1 MRIRPVEIIALLA
14 RVAVG
19 SVLLYAGFLKALSPA
34 AEFAAVLE
42 AYKLFPSSL
51 LTPLSIGLPYV
62 EMWVGLFMLTGFC
75 TRVAALAATIL
86 SCAFLT
92 TVGSALL
99 RGIDLAHCGCFG
111 PQSLTPRHTM
121 VLDVA
126 LLLFSMIVFRVAK
139 LPPLLSLDRSI
150 P

>member
-1 MRIRPVEIIALLA
+1 MRIRPGEIIALLA
-14 RVAVG
+14 RLAVG
-19 SVLLYAGFLKALSPA
+19 GVLLYAGFLKALSPS

-42 AYKLFPSSL
+42 AYKLFPASF
-51 LTPLSIGLPYV
+51 LTPLSIALPYV

-75 TRVAALAATIL
+75 TRLAALAATLL

-92 TVGSALL
+92 TVGSAFL

-121 VLDVA
+121 VLDIA
-126 LLLFSMIVFRVAK
+126 LLILSLIVFQASK